1 MEIKN
6 GSVDVNNIDTYNE
19 LKKKLEFVRARLNC
33 VTSPRFKKEYFIIGD
48 YDSGTNENK
57 DYIMLAANRSQTDEK
72 LKQELIDFLT
82 TKFIEQMNKVITQ
95 MNDLIKRGITMAVEK
110 LIYGHED
117 YLVPVNIVSKIPDG
131 RIAVGLN
138 SSSATVYFVTDYE
151 IDMVSKTIE
160 YKWQPVHRLDT
171 QHGMKNEWFMTL
183 EEAYKKFD
191 TIYLLHS
198 WADFKN
204 IPDIGLYQ

>member
-1 MEIKN
+1 
-6 GSVDVNNIDTYNE
+6 
-19 LKKKLEFVRARLNC
+19 
-33 VTSPRFKKEYFIIGD
+33 
-48 YDSGTNENK
+48 
-57 DYIMLAANRSQTDEK
+57 
-72 LKQELIDFLT
+72 
-82 TKFIEQMNKVITQ
+82 
-95 MNDLIKRGITMAVEK
+95 MAVEK

-131 RIAVGLN
+131 RIAVGLD

-151 IDMVSKTIE
+151 IDRVSKTIE

-204 IPDIGLYQ
+204 IPDIGFYQ

>member
-1 MEIKN
+1 
-6 GSVDVNNIDTYNE
+6 
-19 LKKKLEFVRARLNC
+19 
-33 VTSPRFKKEYFIIGD
+33 
-48 YDSGTNENK
+48 
-57 DYIMLAANRSQTDEK
+57 
-72 LKQELIDFLT
+72 
-82 TKFIEQMNKVITQ
+82 
-95 MNDLIKRGITMAVEK
+95 MAVEK

-151 IDMVSKTIE
+151 IDIVSKTIE
-160 YKWQPVHRLDT
+160 CKWQPVHRLDT
-171 QHGMKNEWFMTL
+171 KHGMKNELYMTL

>member
-1 MEIKN
+1 
-6 GSVDVNNIDTYNE
+6 
-19 LKKKLEFVRARLNC
+19 
-33 VTSPRFKKEYFIIGD
+33 
-48 YDSGTNENK
+48 
-57 DYIMLAANRSQTDEK
+57 
-72 LKQELIDFLT
+72 
-82 TKFIEQMNKVITQ
+82 
-95 MNDLIKRGITMAVEK
+95 MAVEK

-160 YKWQPVHRLDT
+160 YKWQPVHRVDT
-171 QHGMKNEWFMTL
+171 KHGMKDSVYMTL

-191 TIYLLHS
+191 TIYILHS
-198 WADFKN
+198 WSDFQN
-204 IPDIGLYQ
+204 IPDIEFYQ